1 MVDIV
6 TCLRILCRDAIEVL
20 HGEREQHIIFL
31 EGVYILDN
39 LPEINLQDVLVEMV
53 LESEVPGMAV
63 IQGNLLRSYFL
74 STLFP
79 LSTAEGEQQ

>member
-63 IQGNLLRSYFL
+63 IQGNLLRPYFL
-74 STLFP
+74 SANPPLF
-79 LSTAEGEQQ
+79 TAEGEQR